1 MPGGFTVPMSSS
13 PPSTPDSRRGL
24 DSRGT
29 GGSGLG
35 THPTTT
41 PAGPPPSRP
50 ASSNNSFTPAG
61 APPPSS
67 IFGSS
72 QLRPGTGSNF
82 SKQNSSTGLAKRPST
97 QGSALFR
104 IQKPT
109 AVPKSSSINTP
120 LPESSPARSAQRGRT
135 FAVPD
140 ASSPID
146 LTANDDDDDDEDDE
160 EEFEDDMDADGE
172 DFDHN
177 FLNSRAS
184 SIQSLSA
191 DRARLANP
199 TPIKT
204 SHANGSLAI
213 SGGIDWARSNF
224 GSSIGVDSPRSTKRP
239 RDTISV
245 YDASLRQKPP
255 AKRQKKESAL
265 PRIIHDISRKLGIAR
280 LRESDALILGS
291 EACVGRIYQAD
302 ASPAGP
308 EKALEEALPAASR
321 DLCSLWRK
329 CRHERAK
336 DVNMDLDV
344 VTGIGPNEEAT
355 SLQKATFVAP
365 LLLQMHH
372 PPPITGK
379 QAFASSRSFRP
390 TQPGLHEHPPMR
402 PAPVPRVFHDWLE
415 EHHDPYA
422 SAAVDLR
429 IHAPNPTAHT
439 NYWDILFNLILRG
452 KIVDVIQTLRKS
464 DFQHARTG
472 REGKASNG
480 YDGIV
485 VKSIKILVNRMAS
498 ALEECPILH
507 EEDWDVAGD
516 GWSNFRKR
524 LEQALADLTIFME
537 GTSGEQEPNFE
548 APSFGIQSTTST
560 LGQSVRNAERQIPL
574 LIYENLKTIY
584 GILLGKTPEIVS
596 SAQDWVEATL
606 GLTIWWDGED
616 DDDENL
622 AASFLQSRR
631 SFRRSHRDSNRTVDI
646 NPVAAYTR
654 RLAAAFERVTDE
666 DDPDLFQINSNNAVE
681 VALASVFE
689 GNVEGVMELLRGWS
703 LPVAA
708 GTAEIASL
716 GGWFPLAAG
725 AEKMN
730 GFDQSDL
737 MVLSSYSQPGQG
749 ITSDAILID
758 YASALFERQVF
769 GKVAV
774 ADQVEGWEL
783 AMQILTRL
791 EDEDVGNKRLGEL
804 LKQLPLI
811 SDRRVDRLLHL
822 CQTFGLDGE
831 ASRIAEV
838 RKLNEYNAS
847 RISTNTAQ
855 RYADHFTNETEK
867 YGNAL
872 IYYARA
878 RKPKKVKN
886 VLDLLISLS
895 LVESKAVPPSS
906 TLDENLRALLETPNE
921 SLAVLRNIDPDAAQ
935 LIHHSLTGYATLR
948 RFYDL
953 RDADTSTDRDR
964 VGGLRPTACR
974 QAAVSTLI
982 AVMNSAADN
991 IHGGL
996 YDEERGS
1003 VVPIDGLLTIL
1014 GEALVFVN
1022 QPERDLSLSQCLDIL
1037 KAIEDLQTVAS
1048 QVYEQCEECFR
1059 CTLANGQSQQKPP
1072 DAREMLKKSISNIT
1086 SSSSAFSLI
1095 ESFMVD
1101 SETREST
1108 GSEGVMVNMVEKS
1121 NAVVA
1126 KGDEVRR
1133 GWDWRKR
1140 LGPDTTGPGLLRM
1153 LRLGLAKDIA
1163 RAWVEEI

>member
-1 MPGGFTVPMSSS
+1 MSSS
-13 PPSTPDSRRGL
+13 PPSTPDSRRGI
-24 DSRGT
+24 SARGIT
-29 GGSGLG
+29 GSGYG

-50 ASSNNSFTPAG
+50 ASTKNSFTPAG

-72 QLRPGTGSNF
+72 QQRPGSESNVLR
-82 SKQNSSTGLAKRPST
+82 QNKSNGPDKRPSS
-97 QGSALFR
+97 QGNPLFK

-109 AVPKSSSINTP
+109 FLTKSSNRESA
-120 LPESSPARSAQRGRT
+120 LFESSPARSAQRGRT

-146 LTANDDDDDDEDDE
+146 LTANNDDED
-160 EEFEDDMDADGE
+160 EFQDDMDAEGE
-172 DFDHN
+172 DIDNHS
-177 FLNSRAS
+177 LNSTGSSMQSTSAAHNKLAHLGTIQAS
-184 SIQSLSA
+184 HFDNSLG
-191 DRARLANP
+191 
-199 TPIKT
+199 T
-204 SHANGSLAI
+204 

-224 GSSIGVDSPRSTKRP
+224 GSSIGGDSPRSTKRP
-239 RDTISV
+239 RETTSV
-245 YDASLRQKPP
+245 YDPSSRRKPP
-255 AKRQKKESAL
+255 AKRQKKESAM
-265 PRIIHDISRKLGIAR
+265 PRIIHDMSRKLGIAR
-280 LRESDALILGS
+280 LQESDALILGS
-291 EACVGRIYQAD
+291 ESSLGQIYQAD
-302 ASPAGP
+302 SFPAGP
-308 EKALEEALPAASR
+308 EKALEEALPTAAR
-321 DLCSLWRK
+321 DLCGVWQK
-329 CRHERAK
+329 CRNEGAQ
-336 DVNMDLDV
+336 DVDMDLDI

-355 SLQKATFVAP
+355 NLRKATFIAP

-390 TQPGLHEHPPMR
+390 AQSGLHGDNIEPPMR
-402 PAPVPRVFHDWLE
+402 SAPVPRVLLDWLG
-415 EHHDPYA
+415 EHHDPYV
-422 SAAVDLR
+422 SAAMDLR
-429 IHAPNPTAHT
+429 IHTPNPTAHT
-439 NYWDILFNLILRG
+439 NYWDILFNLMLRG
-452 KIVDVIQTLRKS
+452 KIIDVIQILRKS
-464 DFQHARTG
+464 DFQHARTA
-472 REGKASNG
+472 REGKTSNG

-485 VKSIKILVNRMAS
+485 VKSIKILVSRMAS
-498 ALEECPILH
+498 AFEECPILQD
-507 EEDWDVAGD
+507 EDWDVTGD
-516 GWSNFRKR
+516 GWSKFRKR
-524 LEQALADLTIFME
+524 LEQALADLTIFVE
-537 GTSGEQEPNFE
+537 GTSGEQEPDFE
-548 APSFGIQSTTST
+548 APNFGIQSTAST

-574 LIYENLKTIY
+574 LIYENLKTMY

-616 DDDENL
+616 DDDETL
-622 AASFLQSRR
+622 TASLIQSRR
-631 SFRRSHRDSNRTVDI
+631 SFRRSQRGSNRTVDI
-646 NPVAAYTR
+646 NPIAAYTR
-654 RLAAAFERVTDE
+654 RLAAAFERVADE

-725 AEKMN
+725 AGKMN

-749 ITSDAILID
+749 VSSDAILIN
-758 YASALFERQVF
+758 YASALFERQTF
-769 GKVAV
+769 GKVTV

-791 EDEDVGNKRLGEL
+791 EDEDVGVKKLGEL
-804 LKQLPLI
+804 LKQLPLT

-822 CQTFGLDGE
+822 CKTFGLDGE
-831 ASRIAEV
+831 ASKIAEV
-838 RKLNEYNAS
+838 RKALERLQSFSRVTTNA
-847 RISTNTAQ
+847 AQ

-878 RKPKKVKN
+878 RKSKRVKN
-886 VLDLLISLS
+886 ILDLLISLS

-906 TLDENLRALLETPNE
+906 SLDENLRALLETPNE

-935 LIHHSLTGYATLR
+935 LIHHNLTGYASLR

-953 RDADTSTDRDR
+953 RDADCSTDKNWT
-964 VGGLRPTACR
+964 GGLRPTAR
-974 QAAVSTLI
+974 RKAAVSTLV
-982 AVMNSAADN
+982 AVLNSAADN

-1003 VVPIDGLLTIL
+1003 IVPIDGLLTIL

-1022 QPERDLSLSQCLDIL
+1022 QPERDLSLSQCLDLL
-1037 KAIEDLQTVAS
+1037 KAIEDLQTVTS

-1059 CTLANGQSQQKPP
+1059 CTLANGRSRQKQP

-1095 ESFMVD
+1095 ESSMMMG

-1108 GSEGVMVNMVEKS
+1108 GSEGVMVSMVEKS
-1121 NAVVA
+1121 NAVAA

-1133 GWDWRKR
+1133 GWDWRK
-1140 LGPDTTGPGLLRM
+1140 GMDPDTTGAGLLRM
-1153 LRLGLAKDIA
+1153 LRLGLARDIA
-1163 RAWVEEI
+1163 KAWVEGEEM